1 MSNAPRVWF
10 LGGRWFSS
18 VTSLP
23 VPATM
28 QDLPKIY
35 LWPNLMT
42 AGNLAC
48 GFFATLS
55 IFSGMLSAQ
64 NGGSANGYFY
74 QAIAL
79 ILGACVFDALDGR
92 MARLTGQD
100 SPFGREFDSLAD
112 IVSFGVAP
120 ALLVH
125 EVVLAEIPDKWGWV
139 IAFVYLLCG
148 AMRLAR
154 FNCLAWQDAKSASSD
169 FMGIP
174 IPAAAGVISSLTLLL
189 MWLEE
194 KERPM
199 GLWTWSLPPL
209 MLLLAGMMISKISYP
224 SFKGLNIRTRRSLPW
239 VLTAVI
245 LVVLTVKWWQVM
257 PAVLFVGY
265 LCYGPAR
272 PWISRRLRRELE
284 EEDEERELEEAL
296 EEGQIPAPAATAP
309 PAPVPDVTPEDRER
323 SGRLV

>member
-1 MSNAPRVWF
+1 
-10 LGGRWFSS
+10 
-18 VTSLP
+18 
-23 VPATM
+23 M
-28 QDLPKIY
+28 QDDLPKIY

-48 GFFATLS
+48 GFFASLS
-55 IFSGMLSAQ
+55 IFSGMLGAQ
-64 NGGSANGYFY
+64 NGYSAHGYFY

-125 EVVLAEIPDKWGWV
+125 EVVLADIPDKWGWV

-154 FNCLAWQDAKSASSD
+154 FNCLAWMDAKNASRD
-169 FMGIP
+169 FVGIP
-174 IPAAAGVISSLTLLL
+174 IPAAAGVISSLTMLL

-194 KERPM
+194 KERPI
-199 GLWTWSLPPL
+199 GIWKWALPVL
-209 MLLLAGMMISKISYP
+209 MLLLAGMMISRISYP

-239 VLTAVI
+239 VLTAIV
-245 LVVLTVKWWQVM
+245 LAVLTVKWWQVM
-257 PAVLFVGY
+257 PAVFFVAY

-272 PWISRRLRRELE
+272 PWISRRWRRELE
-284 EEDEERELEEAL
+284 EEDEVREKEEAL
-296 EEGQIPAPAATAP
+296 EAAQAEVQTHDGVIAEGH
-309 PAPVPDVTPEDRER
+309 DLTPEER
-323 SGRLV
+323 DKARRSV

>member
-1 MSNAPRVWF
+1 
-10 LGGRWFSS
+10 
-18 VTSLP
+18 
-23 VPATM
+23 M
-28 QDLPKIY
+28 QDLPKNY

-48 GFFATLS
+48 GFFASLS
-55 IFSGMLSAQ
+55 IFSGMLSAH

-120 ALLVH
+120 SLLVH
-125 EVVLAEIPDKWGWV
+125 EVVLAEIPDKWGWL
-139 IAFVYLLCG
+139 IAFAYLLCG

-154 FNCLAWQDAKSASSD
+154 FNCLAWMDAQSASKD

-194 KERPM
+194 TERPI
-199 GLWTWSLPPL
+199 GIWTWSLPPL

-224 SFKGLNIRTRRSLPW
+224 SFKGLNIKTRRSLPW
-239 VLTAVI
+239 VFCAVI
-245 LVVLTVKWWQVM
+245 LVILTVKWWQVM
-257 PAVLFVGY
+257 PAILFVSY

-284 EEDEERELEEAL
+284 EEDEEREREEAI
-296 EEGQIPAPAATAP
+296 EEGRHASPHAATDDTPAPQ
-309 PAPVPDVTPEDRER
+309 PDLTPEDRDRARR
-323 SGRLV
+323 SV

>member
-1 MSNAPRVWF
+1 MD
-10 LGGRWFSS
+10 
-18 VTSLP
+18 
-23 VPATM
+23 
-28 QDLPKIY
+28 DLPKIY

-42 AGNLAC
+42 AGNLCC

-55 IFSGMLSAQ
+55 IFSGMIA
-64 NGGSANGYFY
+64 GEANPANLAAAAPHFY
-74 QAIAL
+74 QAIGL

-125 EVVLAEIPDKWGWV
+125 EIVLAEIPDKWGWV

-154 FNCLAWQDAKSASSD
+154 FNCLATMDVKNASKD

-189 MWLEE
+189 
-194 KERPM
+194 
-199 GLWTWSLPPL
+199 LWFNEQDRKIGNWKWVLPVL
-209 MLLLAGMMISKISYP
+209 MLMLAGMMISRISYP
-224 SFKGLNIRTRRSLPW
+224 SFKGLNLRTRRSIPW
-239 VLTAVI
+239 VLTAAL
-245 LVVLTVKWWQVM
+245 LVVFTVKFWQVM
-257 PAVLFVGY
+257 PAVVFIGY

-272 PWISRRLRRELE
+272 PWISRRWRRELE
-284 EEDEERELEEAL
+284 EDDEEREMEEAM
-296 EEGQIPAPAATAP
+296 EAGDAPAGEAANVSAP
-309 PAPVPDVTPEDRER
+309 DTPPRE
-323 SGRLV
+323 V

>member
-1 MSNAPRVWF
+1 
-10 LGGRWFSS
+10 
-18 VTSLP
+18 
-23 VPATM
+23 M

-55 IFSGMLSAQ
+55 IFSGMLGSHH
-64 NGGSANGYFY
+64 GDSANGYFY

-194 KERPM
+194 KERPI
-199 GLWTWSLPPL
+199 GRWTWVLPPL

-239 VLTAVI
+239 VLSAAI
-245 LVVLTVKWWQVM
+245 LLVLTVKWWQVM
-257 PAVLFVGY
+257 PAILFVGY

-284 EEDEERELEEAL
+284 EDDEERELEEAL
-296 EEGQIPAPAATAP
+296 EEGQRPAPPPPGSPAP
-309 PAPVPDVTPEDRER
+309 GSTPVPDVTPEDRDR
-323 SGRLV
+323 ANRLV